1 MTFVYVLVS
10 NEKDTYYEQT
20 MISAKSLLAH
30 NTDAKV
36 VILVDQGTAATFTG
50 KRTFHE
56 KLGISI
62 RVIQTPEEY
71 NNRDRSRFLKTSM
84 YNYIDDDFLFI
95 DGDTVICDKLEDIP
109 QGISIGMVLD
119 RHQYISENSYKSFY
133 DNRAKPLNWSSGFE
147 DKHFNSGVIWVK
159 KSAEAQK
166 FFEEWHKLWKETLE
180 KYSVVYDQTALNE
193 VNARL
198 EGIVKEMDGTWNC
211 QATRRSSFLK
221 YLHNAKI
228 MHYYASFGHTCFDL
242 ANKDIQRSLLQ
253 EVHDK
258 LDKILQNPQGAFS
271 DALDIIADAPAVDI
285 QKTSCYDLLLLTF
298 KKHTF
303 IFRIANKICY
313 SILKFFPKK

>member
-119 RHQYISENSYKSFY
+119 IWTEKGNDDYKYGEKDTVRTAGQQDF
-133 DNRAKPLNWSSGFE
+133 DNF
-147 DKHFNSGVIWVK
+147 
-159 KSAEAQK
+159 
-166 FFEEWHKLWKETLE
+166 
-180 KYSVVYDQTALNE
+180 
-193 VNARL
+193 
-198 EGIVKEMDGTWNC
+198 
-211 QATRRSSFLK
+211 
-221 YLHNAKI
+221 
-228 MHYYASFGHTCFDL
+228 
-242 ANKDIQRSLLQ
+242 
-253 EVHDK
+253 
-258 LDKILQNPQGAFS
+258 
-271 DALDIIADAPAVDI
+271 
-285 QKTSCYDLLLLTF
+285 
-298 KKHTF
+298 
-303 IFRIANKICY
+303 
-313 SILKFFPKK
+313 